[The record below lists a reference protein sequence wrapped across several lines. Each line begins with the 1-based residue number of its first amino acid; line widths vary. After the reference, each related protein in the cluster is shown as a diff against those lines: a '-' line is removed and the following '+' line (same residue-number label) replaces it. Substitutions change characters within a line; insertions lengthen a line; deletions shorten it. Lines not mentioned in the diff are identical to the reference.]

1 MGGVSEHDQ
10 ITGDFEP
17 DAVKIS
23 NKNKFKETY
32 SIIFNLGQNKIN
44 KFTKSSTLG
53 IFIWCFKANLLQ
65 FLLTLNSDPF
75 KLF

>member
-17 DAVKIS
+17 EAVKIS

-32 SIIFNLGQNKIN
+32 SITSVLGKI
-44 KFTKSSTLG
+44 K
-53 IFIWCFKANLLQ
+53 
-65 FLLTLNSDPF
+65 
-75 KLF
+75 